1 MEVLLFMYFRKRI
14 IAAKK
19 QVEDIC
25 HTIETDTKEI
35 DCDVEVSNS
44 MMGERDQMLGTLQV

>member
-1 MEVLLFMYFRKRI
+1 MEVLLFPYLPKEDHSS
-14 IAAKK
+14 KK

-35 DCDVEVSNS
+35 DCDVESQQFHD
-44 MMGERDQMLGTLQV
+44 G